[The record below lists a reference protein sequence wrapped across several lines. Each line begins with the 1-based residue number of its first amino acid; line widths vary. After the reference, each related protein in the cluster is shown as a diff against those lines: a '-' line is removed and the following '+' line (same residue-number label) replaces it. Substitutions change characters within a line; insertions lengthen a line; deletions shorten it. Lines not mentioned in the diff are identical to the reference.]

1 MNTKDLR
8 YIKTEEL
15 IRSAFLNLAE
25 RTTIENIHIKDICAE
40 AKISR
45 NAFYGHYESKYELL
59 ERICKDASENMLS
72 SLTEETV
79 QNLRE
84 NLMYGVTEW
93 CIQVVYEHRDLMRVL
108 SKSSPAHF
116 QKIIRYV
123 FIESTLKELYTGT
136 ENIQKNIILKMSEAY
151 ISDAL
156 TSIIQIWLEDPS
168 TISVRDLAKFLH
180 SISHHAAAFFYAKLD
195 ENKNIKR
202 RK

>member
-15 IRSAFLNLAE
+15 IRSAFLRLAE
-25 RTTIENIHIKDICAE
+25 TNKFENIHIKDICNE

-59 ERICKDASENMLS
+59 EKICEDASKDMLS

-79 QNLRE
+79 KNLRE

-93 CIQVVYEHRDLMRVL
+93 CIQVVYEHRDLMRIL
-108 SKSSPAHF
+108 AKSSPRHF
-116 QKIIRYV
+116 QAIIRNV
-123 FIESTLKELYTGT
+123 FIESTLNELYTGT
-136 ENIQKNIILKMSEAY
+136 ENIQKDIILKMSEAY

-156 TSIIQIWLEDPS
+156 TSIIQIWLEDTS
-168 TISVRDLAKFLH
+168 KISVRDLAKFLH
-180 SISHHAAAFFYAKLD
+180 AISHHAAAFFFARLD
-195 ENKNIKR
+195 EHKNIRR

>member
-15 IRSAFLNLAE
+15 IRSAFLRLAE
-25 RTTIENIHIKDICAE
+25 TNTFDNIHTKDICNE
-40 AKISR
+40 ANISR

-59 ERICKDASENMLS
+59 EKICEDASKDMLS

>member
-15 IRSAFLNLAE
+15 IRSALLRLAE
-25 RTTIENIHIKDICAE
+25 TNTFDNIHIKDICNE
-40 AKISR
+40 ANISR

-59 ERICKDASENMLS
+59 EKICEDASKDMLS